1 MSGTGKRI
9 LCVEDHADT
18 CELLRFLFSDYE
30 VLTASTLT
38 EAWQVAQSNAIDL
51 YVLDCRLP
59 DGTGLELCRQIR
71 ASDRHTPVL
80 FCSAD
85 VRQAAERQALE
96 AGAQAYLTKPCEP
109 AVLRQTARRLL
120 NEEEELLRASG

>member
-1 MSGTGKRI
+1 
-9 LCVEDHADT
+9 
-18 CELLRFLFSDYE
+18 
-30 VLTASTLT
+30 
-38 EAWQVAQSNAIDL
+38 
-51 YVLDCRLP
+51 LDRN
-59 DGTGLELCRQIR
+59 
-71 ASDRHTPVL
+71 TPVL

-109 AVLRQTARRLL
+109 AVLQQTARRLL